1 MDDFRNRPKENFI
14 QEANWNELYLLTES
28 WKNDLDFY
36 LFEIK
41 FMESLIENRF
51 SELLLFENLDEL
63 RELQIDVYELKNQC
77 EHLLNNSKNNLES
90 IVDII
95 NDTYILNTSRFRSEN
110 EQLEEN
116 IIHFINKER
125 EIKRCIFS
133 MIKNILEKKKEKNS
147 WMFN

>member
-116 IIHFINKER
+116 IIRFINKER